1 MFECTT
7 SIEHCKGMLFCN
19 KFQTFGQLFSYF
31 NVLLTLSPYYKKQR
45 HRKAFTFRCLYACLN
60 VFHQNIPN
68 SDDVADATSQNKEM
82 EHGMHVF
89 LLVDAVEYG
98 SRNVAHALGDD
109 PSHRGGRYGIYQWL
123 ESHEHRQSHAHKAGG
138 LQVAVVLEPGKTHD
152 GSGDGARPDKD
163 EEAPSPVALV
173 AQRNQGDRGV
183 GTRNVPVDGGVVPL
197 SQSLLPLAPCRDGVI
212 NRGCDV
218 RHQHTE

>member
-1 MFECTT
+1 
-7 SIEHCKGMLFCN
+7 
-19 KFQTFGQLFSYF
+19 
-31 NVLLTLSPYYKKQR
+31 
-45 HRKAFTFRCLYACLN
+45 
-60 VFHQNIPN
+60 
-68 SDDVADATSQNKEM
+68 M

-89 LLVDAVEYG
+89 LLVDAVEHG
-98 SRNVAHALGDD
+98 SRDVAHALGDD

-163 EEAPSPVALV
+163 EEAPAPVVLV

-197 SQSLLPLAPCRDGVI
+197 AQTLLPRRPGAQGVV
-212 NRGCDV
+212 NRGGDV
-218 RHQHTE
+218 RADHAKEIENDARRGPTVAHLEAPNEEDGAEDDA

>member
-1 MFECTT
+1 MTF
-7 SIEHCKGMLFCN
+7 LF
-19 KFQTFGQLFSYF
+19 
-31 NVLLTLSPYYKKQR
+31 LSR
-45 HRKAFTFRCLYACLN
+45 LDI
-60 VFHQNIPN
+60 FHQNVPN
-68 SDDVADATSQNKEM
+68 GDDVADATSQNKEM

-89 LLVDAVEYG
+89 LLVDAVEHG

-163 EEAPSPVALV
+163 EEAPAPVALV

-183 GTRNVPVDGGVVPL
+183 GTCNVPVDGGVVPL
-197 SQSLLPLAPCRDGVI
+197 SQSLLPFAPG
-212 NRGCDV
+212 
-218 RHQHTE
+218 